1 MRKLSFLTMLCA
13 SLMCMGLF
21 SCGEDEVIT
30 EQPEPTPEEPVPD
43 PDPEP
48 EPDQEQARYV
58 DIDYVLNCS
67 EDLLEY
73 ATPQVTY
80 VDDDGQEVTVQIADS
95 EWEVDEDVTFSVA
108 FNDVSLNAKIL
119 KWTKRIHREEFPV
132 DDEMTVTYIPKADMP
147 EYEATRVNKFYRR
160 VSIDMQ
166 FVDKKGNNSTSIS
179 GGNTGTGNVG
189 VNVLMSLDFI
199 TDMYVDVL
207 GIPFVE
213 EHNSTSSV
221 IVGADEEAMS
231 DMIRDYQNIQGI
243 RVENDGTYT
252 FKYEDSQPIEKT
264 PQVDITYTLNC
275 SEEFLKYAIPQVT
288 YTGNDGNPVTYQI
301 DESEFEVNE
310 KVNKWAGHL
319 HENEVMDDGEEA
331 ARIMKWTKRIH
342 YDDLQAVDDKMSVTY
357 IPKEGY
363 DGKLRTSHIFQ
374 NLSSAF
380 CVLKDDGNTIILL
393 SKNSID
399 SDTVQGDSTMVWKFM
414 DSSGNPIIID
424 SPYFV
429 PLSKFLDSSGTV
441 VFINEAIIRGYK
453 GFQGYHIEKDG
464 TYEMLTE

>member
-1 MRKLSFLTMLCA
+1 MRKISFMTMLCA

-48 EPDQEQARYV
+48 EQVRYV

-95 EWEVDEDVTFSVA
+95 EWEVDEDVIFSVT
-108 FNDVSLNAKIL
+108 FEDVSLDAKVL

-132 DDEMTVTYIPKADMP
+132 DDEMTITYIPKADMP
-147 EYEATRVNKFYRR
+147 EYDEEKVNKFFRR
-160 VSIDMQ
+160 LSVDMQ
-166 FVDKKGNNSTSIS
+166 FVDKKENNTTSVF
-179 GGNTGTGNVG
+179 GGNTGSGNVG
-189 VNVLMSLDFI
+189 VNVFESLDYI
-199 TDMYVDVL
+199 TDVYIDAGLFFLQERNTM
-207 GIPFVE
+207 
-213 EHNSTSSV
+213 SSIIIGV
-221 IVGADEEAMS
+221 DEETMRS
-231 DMIRDYQNIQGI
+231 MIYGYQNMQGI
-243 RVENDGTYT
+243 RVESDGTYT
-252 FKYEDSQPIEKT
+252 FKYEDPQLIEKT
-264 PQVDITYTLNC
+264 PQVDIAYTLNC

-310 KVNKWAGHL
+310 KVNKWAKHL
-319 HENEVMDDGEEA
+319 HENELMDDGEEA

-380 CVLKDDGNTIILL
+380 RVLDDEGEVMVLL
-393 SKNSID
+393 SENSID
-399 SDTVQGDSTMVWKFM
+399 SDTVQGESKMVWKFM

-429 PLSKFLDSSGTV
+429 PQSKFLDSSGTV

-453 GFQGYHIEKDG
+453 GFQGFHIEKDG